1 MINCVLCWRRV
12 CRRVVDVSFVCLVWA
27 DCGQDVITLEDST
40 VEYLFFLTKGSV
52 EMYFVRTSSLI
63 PRDRCMGGCF
73 TCSPRL
79 CMMLCAWI
87 VCHSVRVE
95 SLIEN
100 LSETRVLVCAFSAF

>member
-52 EMYFVRTSSLI
+52 EMYFVRTACL
-63 PRDRCMGGCF
+63 
-73 TCSPRL
+73 
-79 CMMLCAWI
+79 A
-87 VCHSVRVE
+87 
-95 SLIEN
+95 
-100 LSETRVLVCAFSAF
+100 LVPGPAFSACANPCVLLWMLSVTCAQGVLVEYVPV